1 MTGLQIRVDITIVKI
16 QTFEKKK
23 PAPDQRNETDLVA
36 MPLKK
41 KLFCGF
47 SQYPRIRVEISL
59 IILGHTV
66 PFQSRIKVSAGQ
78 PGWGYCWPGT
88 EYYPI

>member
-41 KLFCGF
+41 NFFAAFLSIPEYALK
-47 SQYPRIRVEISL
+47 YP
-59 IILGHTV
+59 
-66 PFQSRIKVSAGQ
+66 
-78 PGWGYCWPGT
+78 
-88 EYYPI
+88 